1 MMYCV
6 FLILSF
12 LVLSANAASVPWPAA
27 LHNPFAINT
36 KVEQKRQL
44 LLKAR
49 IVSVDT
55 TFVHQLGVLFH
66 SSDIKNLS
74 SEALGT
80 ISLPIAKLGS
90 GRLLDAQLNALEK
103 SGHAN
108 IISSPELV
116 TLDNKTA
123 SIEAGDEVP
132 YQQETANGGTSV
144 AFKNALLKLQVTP
157 HILSATQIDLDLA
170 VNQDKVSALTVQ
182 GVPAI
187 HTQRLATQVQLK
199 DRQTFV
205 LGGIYETTQSQQR
218 QGIPVLKDIPLL
230 GYAFRHHKNQI
241 EHRELL
247 IFITVMIL

>member
-1 MMYCV
+1 MYRV
-6 FLILSF
+6 FIILSLWV
-12 LVLSANAASVPWPAA
+12 LVVHAAPIPWPAA
-27 LHNPFAINT
+27 LHNPFVT
-36 KVEQKRQL
+36 KMPVELQRQL

-55 TFVHQLGVLFH
+55 TYVHQLGVLFR
-66 SSDIKNLS
+66 SSDLKNLA

-90 GRLLDAQLNALEK
+90 GRLLDIQLNALEK
-103 SGHAN
+103 NGHAK

-144 AFKNALLKLQVTP
+144 AFKNALLRLKVTP
-157 HILSATQIDLDLA
+157 HILSAKQISLDLA

-187 HTQRLATQVQLK
+187 HTQRLATQVQLR

-205 LGGIYETTQSQQR
+205 LGGIYETTQSKQH

-230 GYAFRHHKNQI
+230 GYAFRHHKNQT